1 VVWNLKSVSSSS
13 VVINLIINS
22 SLYFFSSLQ
31 VELLSSM
38 IKATGNMNEN
48 LHHSQLS
55 DTSSHNGGGSGYG
68 NLELEKMNP
77 LGELNFFFGERSASN
92 SQQQRPQ
99 QQQQQQQ
106 NNQQQ
111 PGKRSMDDV
120 LKKLSSKMHISHSPD
135 EEMDPFTIKD
145 RSVSEFYLPRPTHVS
160 FPILYVPPPSIG
172 SLQIH

>member
-1 VVWNLKSVSSSS
+1 MVWNWKTTHPLFE
-13 VVINLIINS
+13 LWCDFIIYS
-22 SLYFFSSLQ
+22 TIDFISSLQ
-31 VELLSSM
+31 TESLSSM
-38 IKATGNMNEN
+38 IKATSNMNEN

-77 LGELNFFFGERSASN
+77 LGELNFFFGERSAASN
-92 SQQQRPQ
+92 SQQQRP
-99 QQQQQQQ
+99 QQQQ

-145 RSVSEFYLPRPTHVS
+145 RSVF
-160 FPILYVPPPSIG
+160 ILILFS
-172 SLQIH
+172 